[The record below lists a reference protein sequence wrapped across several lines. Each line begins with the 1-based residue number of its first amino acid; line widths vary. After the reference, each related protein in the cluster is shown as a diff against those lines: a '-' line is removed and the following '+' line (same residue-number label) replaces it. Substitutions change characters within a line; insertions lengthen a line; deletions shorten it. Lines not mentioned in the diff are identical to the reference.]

1 MRYIPSLLATLLASA
16 TLLAA
21 ATLCAAAGPGAA
33 DDVGTIASCLK
44 AEHTANHDGRACM
57 GKISDPCLA
66 SGSDSTTSMVECV
79 DHEIKIWDDLL
90 NADYQILLKVLPAP
104 AAESVRQAQ
113 RNWVALRDAD
123 CKVPYDIYE
132 GGTIARIDSV
142 NCVLGRTA
150 ERVLQ
155 LRIWRQMAQP
165 EEN

>member
-1 MRYIPSLLATLLASA
+1 
-16 TLLAA
+16 
-21 ATLCAAAGPGAA
+21 
-33 DDVGTIASCLK
+33 
-44 AEHTANHDGRACM
+44 
-57 GKISDPCLA
+57 
-66 SGSDSTTSMVECV
+66 
-79 DHEIKIWDDLL
+79 
-90 NADYQILLKVLPAP
+90 LKVLPAP

-132 GGTIARIDSV
+132 GGSMARIDSA
-142 NCVLGRTA
+142 NCVLGHTA

>member
-1 MRYIPSLLATLLASA
+1 MRHSSCLLATLPAALCAVA
-16 TLLAA
+16 LPAA
-21 ATLCAAAGPGAA
+21 ATEDGVIAA
-33 DDVGTIASCLK
+33 CLK
-44 AEHTANHDGRACM
+44 AEHTANHDGRACI
-57 GKISDPCLA
+57 GKISDPCLQG
-66 SGSDSTTSMVECV
+66 SGSDTTTSMVECV
-79 DHEIKIWDDLL
+79 DSEVKVWDDLL
-90 NADYQILLKVLPAP
+90 NADYQSLLKAVPAP

-142 NCVLGRTA
+142 SCVLGHTA

-155 LRIWRQMAQP
+155 LSIWRQMAQP